1 MKFQMKIKK
10 ILNLILITIMLTA
23 CGKEKMNIKIS
34 DDKSDFRVEEKE
46 KYIEI
51 TYQDKVFNLSN
62 YEGTTKELVIIP
74 GCTMDEDYV
83 SVTLLTSDNLY
94 FIMLDDEDI
103 SSDEKDFNFTL
114 ISDSKNITKLDYN
127 KDIERTNE
135 NLLYCFRN
143 VEIDY
148 INGSKK
154 TILMSYD
161 DDIKK
166 IYNLVSFN

>member
-1 MKFQMKIKK
+1 MKIKK

-154 TILMSYD
+154 TILMSSD

>member
-1 MKFQMKIKK
+1 MKIKK

-34 DDKSDFRVEEKE
+34 DDKSDFRVEEKDGF
-46 KYIEI
+46 IEMK
-51 TYQDKVFNLSN
+51 YQDKVFNLNN
-62 YEGTTKELVIIP
+62 YEGTTKELVIIL

-166 IYNLVSFN
+166 IYNFVSFN

>member
-1 MKFQMKIKK
+1 MKIKK
-10 ILNLILITIMLTA
+10 ILSLVFITIMLTA
-23 CGKEKMNIKIS
+23 CGKDEMTIKIS
-34 DDKSDFRVEEKE
+34 DDKSDFKVEEKE
-46 KYIEI
+46 GFIEI
-51 TYQDKVFNLSN
+51 TYQDKVFNLNN

-74 GCTMDEDYV
+74 GCTMDEDYIG
-83 SVTLLTSDNLY
+83 VTLLTSDNLY

-114 ISDSKNITKLDYN
+114 ISDSRNITKLDYN

-135 NLLYCFRN
+135 EFLYCFRN

>member
-1 MKFQMKIKK
+1 MKIKK

-51 TYQDKVFNLSN
+51 TYKDKVFNLSN

-166 IYNLVSFN
+166 IYNLISFN

>member
-1 MKFQMKIKK
+1 MKIKK

-103 SSDEKDFNFTL
+103 SSNEKDFNFTL

>member
-1 MKFQMKIKK
+1 MKIKK

-94 FIMLDDEDI
+94 FIMLDDEYI

-143 VEIDY
+143 VEINY

>member
-1 MKFQMKIKK
+1 MKIKK

-143 VEIDY
+143 VEINY

>member
-1 MKFQMKIKK
+1 MKIKK

-103 SSDEKDFNFTL
+103 NSDEKDFNFTL

>member
-1 MKFQMKIKK
+1 MKIKK

-127 KDIERTNE
+127 KDMERTNE
-135 NLLYCFRN
+135 YLLYCFRN

>member
-1 MKFQMKIKK
+1 MKIKK
-10 ILNLILITIMLTA
+10 ILSLVLITIMLTA

-34 DDKSDFRVEEKE
+34 VDKSDFRVEEKE

>member
-1 MKFQMKIKK
+1 MKIKK

-143 VEIDY
+143 VEINY

-161 DDIKK
+161 DNIKK

>member
-1 MKFQMKIKK
+1 MKIKK

-114 ISDSKNITKLDYN
+114 ISDSKNITTLDYN

-166 IYNLVSFN
+166 IYNLISFN

>member
-1 MKFQMKIKK
+1 MKIKK
-10 ILNLILITIMLTA
+10 ILSLVLITIMLTA
-23 CGKEKMNIKIS
+23 CGKEKMTVKIS
-34 DDKSDFRVEEKE
+34 DDKSDFRVDEKE
-46 KYIEI
+46 TYIEI
-51 TYQDKVFNLSN
+51 TYQDKVFNLNN
-62 YEGTTKELVIIP
+62 YVGTTKELVIIP

-166 IYNLVSFN
+166 IYNFVSFN

>member
-1 MKFQMKIKK
+1 
-10 ILNLILITIMLTA
+10 
-23 CGKEKMNIKIS
+23 
-34 DDKSDFRVEEKE
+34 
-46 KYIEI
+46 
-51 TYQDKVFNLSN
+51 
-62 YEGTTKELVIIP
+62 
-74 GCTMDEDYV
+74 MDEDYV

>member
-1 MKFQMKIKK
+1 MKIKK

-154 TILMSYD
+154 TILMS
-161 DDIKK
+161 
-166 IYNLVSFN
+166 

>member
-1 MKFQMKIKK
+1 MKIKK

-143 VEIDY
+143 VEINY

-161 DDIKK
+161 DDLKK

>member
-1 MKFQMKIKK
+1 MKIKK

-23 CGKEKMNIKIS
+23 CGIEKMNIKIS

-143 VEIDY
+143 VEINY

>member
-1 MKFQMKIKK
+1 MKIKK

-127 KDIERTNE
+127 KDRERTNE

-143 VEIDY
+143 VEINY

>member
-1 MKFQMKIKK
+1 MKIKK

-135 NLLYCFRN
+135 ILLYCFRN

>member
-1 MKFQMKIKK
+1 
-10 ILNLILITIMLTA
+10 
-23 CGKEKMNIKIS
+23 
-34 DDKSDFRVEEKE
+34 
-46 KYIEI
+46 
-51 TYQDKVFNLSN
+51 
-62 YEGTTKELVIIP
+62 
-74 GCTMDEDYV
+74 MDEDYV

-143 VEIDY
+143 VEINY

>member
-1 MKFQMKIKK
+1 MKIKK

-166 IYNLVSFN
+166 IYNFVSFN

>member
-1 MKFQMKIKK
+1 MKIKK
-10 ILNLILITIMLTA
+10 ILNLIFITIMLTA

>member
-1 MKFQMKIKK
+1 MKIKK
-10 ILNLILITIMLTA
+10 ILCLVFITIMLTA
-23 CGKEKMNIKIS
+23 CGKDKMTIKIS
-34 DDKSDFRVEEKE
+34 DDKNDFKVEEKE
-46 KYIEI
+46 NYIEI
-51 TYQDKVFNLSN
+51 IYQDKVFNLNN
-62 YEGTTKELVIIP
+62 YVGSTKELVIIP

-83 SVTLLTSDNLY
+83 SVTLLTSENLY

-114 ISDSKNITKLDYN
+114 ISDSRNITKLDYN

-135 NLLYCFRN
+135 EFLYCFRN

>member
-1 MKFQMKIKK
+1 MKIKK
-10 ILNLILITIMLTA
+10 ILSLVFITIMLSS
-23 CGKEKMNIKIS
+23 CGKEEMNIKIS
-34 DDKSDFRVEEKE
+34 DNKSDFSVEEKDGF
-46 KYIEI
+46 IEMK
-51 TYQDKVFNLSN
+51 YQDKVFNLNN

-74 GCTMDEDYV
+74 MCTMDEDYV

-103 SSDEKDFNFTL
+103 SSDENDFNFTL
-114 ISDSKNITKLDYN
+114 ISDSDNISKLDYN
-127 KDIERTNE
+127 KDIERTNDE
-135 NLLYCFRN
+135 LLYCFRN

-161 DDIKK
+161 DNIKK
-166 IYNLVSFN
+166 IYHLVSFN

>member
-1 MKFQMKIKK
+1 MKIKK
-10 ILNLILITIMLTA
+10 ILGLILITIMLTA
-23 CGKEKMNIKIS
+23 CGKEEMNIKIS
-34 DDKSDFRVEEKE
+34 DDKSDFKVEEKE

-74 GCTMDEDYV
+74 GCTMDESYI

-135 NLLYCFRN
+135 EFLYCFRN

>member
-1 MKFQMKIKK
+1 MKIKK

-114 ISDSKNITKLDYN
+114 ISDSKNITKLL
-127 KDIERTNE
+127 ISSP
-135 NLLYCFRN
+135 LL
-143 VEIDY
+143 
-148 INGSKK
+148 
-154 TILMSYD
+154 
-161 DDIKK
+161 
-166 IYNLVSFN
+166 

>member
-1 MKFQMKIKK
+1 MKIKK

-23 CGKEKMNIKIS
+23 CGKEKMNMKIS

-127 KDIERTNE
+127 KDIDRTNE

-143 VEIDY
+143 VEINY

>member
-1 MKFQMKIKK
+1 
-10 ILNLILITIMLTA
+10 
-23 CGKEKMNIKIS
+23 
-34 DDKSDFRVEEKE
+34 
-46 KYIEI
+46 
-51 TYQDKVFNLSN
+51 
-62 YEGTTKELVIIP
+62 
-74 GCTMDEDYV
+74 
-83 SVTLLTSDNLY
+83 
-94 FIMLDDEDI
+94 MLDDEDI

-143 VEIDY
+143 VEINY

>member
-1 MKFQMKIKK
+1 MKIKK

-34 DDKSDFRVEEKE
+34 DDKSDFRVEEKD

-143 VEIDY
+143 VEINY

>member
-1 MKFQMKIKK
+1 MKIKK

>member
-1 MKFQMKIKK
+1 MKIKK

-154 TILMSYD
+154 TILMSYN

-166 IYNLVSFN
+166 IYNFVSFN

>member
-1 MKFQMKIKK
+1 MKIKK

-166 IYNLVSFN
+166 IYNLISFN

>member
-1 MKFQMKIKK
+1 
-10 ILNLILITIMLTA
+10 
-23 CGKEKMNIKIS
+23 
-34 DDKSDFRVEEKE
+34 
-46 KYIEI
+46 
-51 TYQDKVFNLSN
+51 
-62 YEGTTKELVIIP
+62 
-74 GCTMDEDYV
+74 MDEDYV

-166 IYNLVSFN
+166 IYNFVSFN

>member
-1 MKFQMKIKK
+1 MKIKK

-114 ISDSKNITKLDYN
+114 ISDSKNIIKLDYN

-166 IYNLVSFN
+166 IYNFVSFN